1 MLCEKGIFPTA
12 VKTVSYAQPVASLT
26 GKLRLKN
33 AADDARASARLWC
46 SARHN
51 GAAERLKNAFTA
63 RVRFCR
69 AAAPLKWYGETRSTE
84 KRVKEQ

>member
-1 MLCEKGIFPTA
+1 MLCEKGIFSSA
-12 VKTVSYAQPVASLT
+12 VKTVSYAQPVASLA

-33 AADDARASARLWC
+33 AADDARAPARLWC

-51 GAAERLKNAFTA
+51 SAAERLKNSFTA
-63 RVRFCR
+63 RARFCR
-69 AAAPLKWYGETRSTE
+69 AAVPLKWYGENRSTE